1 MFQLRAL
8 IWLKWKLFRNALR
21 SRRAVFSQA
30 ASLLTTLAALGLAL
44 ILAFIAG
51 AAGWASASSEDF
63 STPQKISTA
72 FLILT
77 FIHMLWAV
85 LPVTMGSGREFDPER
100 LLLYPIS
107 LSKLFALD
115 FLSDLTGLASIFG
128 IPIVLALS
136 LGVGIGSG
144 HILLALPVAFLT
156 IAFGLALS
164 KFVMTS
170 LGALLKRKRTRGE
183 TLIALVGVV
192 IGLGGAFMGQLM
204 PYFMQHSDMDFAGL
218 RWTPPGASAVALMQG
233 LTAGDSMAYI
243 LALLTLAAY
252 TSLLVFVTYR
262 IARRSALG
270 IGGAKRPAAAKLSHE
285 KFAEQDA
292 GWHLP
297 FVSAELSALLEKEMR
312 YAMRNAQVRM
322 LALMPLMLIAFR
334 LLPTGGRRRSGG
346 DMPAALDFSEFALYG
361 EGLMAALGIIYVFLL
376 LSSLACNIFAFE
388 GGGMRALILSPVNRR
403 LILIAKNTVTTLIAT
418 GFALLLLAV
427 NQVVFSDL
435 TFRALI
441 FVLLCLPVFAA
452 MMMLVGNW
460 LSLRFPKGMK
470 FGKRMNISGMAGLL
484 LLPLALAMAVPPV
497 LSAAA
502 GYLAQS
508 LAVKYVTLAL
518 FALASVALYRFLITK
533 QGQAL
538 ERREQEILEAVK

>member
-21 SRRAVFSQA
+21 SRRAVVSQA

-51 AAGWASASSEDF
+51 AVGWASASSEDF

-77 FIHMLWAV
+77 FIYMLWAV
-85 LPVTMGSGREFDPER
+85 LPVTMGSGREFDPAR
-100 LLLYPIS
+100 LLLYPVS

-128 IPIVLALS
+128 IPIVLALA

-144 HILLALPVAFLT
+144 QVLLALPVAFVT

-243 LALLTLAAY
+243 LSLLTLAAY

-297 FVSAELSALLEKEMR
+297 FVSAELSALLEKELR
-312 YAMRNAQVRM
+312 YALRNAQVRM

-334 LLPTGGRRRSGG
+334 LLPTGGQRRSGG
-346 DMPAALDFSEFALYG
+346 MPAAPDFSEFALYG
-361 EGLMAALGIIYVFLL
+361 EGLFAALGILYVFLL
-376 LSSLACNIFAFE
+376 LSSLACNVFAFE

-427 NQVVFSDL
+427 NQVVFRDL

-441 FVLLCLPVFAA
+441 FVLLCLPVFGA

-518 FALASVALYRFLITK
+518 FAFVAVALYRFLITK
-533 QGQAL
+533 QGQELA
-538 ERREQEILEAVK
+538 RREQEILEAVK